1 MGEFKIHSSF
11 KPTGDQPKAI
21 KSIAEGIEAGKKFQT
36 ILGVTGSGKT
46 FTMANIIERVKKP
59 TLILAHNKTLAAQLC
74 SEFKE
79 FFPENCVEYF
89 VSFYDYYQPEAYVPQ
104 TDTFI
109 EKDSSINDEINKLR
123 HSATSALFERQDVII
138 VASISCIYG
147 LGNPEEYKNLSISMR
162 EGMEKN
168 RDEVIR
174 KLVEIQYERNE
185 LNFVRSTF
193 RVRGDVVD
201 IYPSNSSNTGIRVEF
216 FGDEIERIREFDVV
230 TGEITGNRKHV
241 IIFPATH
248 FAASKERLQ
257 RAITQIEIE
266 LEERLKELTS
276 EDKLLEAQRLKQRTN
291 FDIEMLREV
300 GYCTGIENYSRIL
313 DGRAKNSPPQTLID
327 YFPKDFLLFI
337 DESHATVPQ
346 VRAMYAGDRSR
357 KETLVNYG
365 FRLPCAY
372 DNRPLTFSEFHEKLN
387 QVVFVSATPADY
399 ELKLSE
405 NVAEQIIRPTGLLD
419 PEITV
424 LPVKGQI
431 DDLYTKILDTVK
443 RGFRVMVTTLTKKM
457 AEDLTDYFKEMGIK
471 ARYLHSDID
480 TFERIKII
488 RDLRNGDFDVIVGI
502 NLLREGLD
510 IPEVALV
517 AILDADKEGFLRSE
531 RSLIQTIGRAARN
544 SESKVVMYADNMTD
558 SMNKAIS
565 ETNRRRKLQMEY
577 NQQNGIVPKTIIKEV
592 RQLIEATTAP
602 EDSHYES
609 LEEAYSADKARLE
622 AEIER
627 CEKEMRQAAK
637 DLQFEQAAYLRDLIF
652 KLKKQRSKNER

>member
-21 KSIAEGIEAGKKFQT
+21 NSIAEGIEAGKKFQT

-79 FFPENCVEYF
+79 FFPDNCVEYF

-185 LNFVRSTF
+185 INFVRSTF

-602 EDSHYES
+602 EDTHYES